1 MYFDWNFDSEGN
13 DVVFLKESR
22 ETYYA
27 AFFKPYSWHHHKCC
41 RIRFTNVPVGKISS
55 DMLTDVDVSMID
67 VKPSFLAGL
76 KHMGAEDIEFT
87 CAISNGI
94 RKECGISLSPYPV
107 DITRHYIGFVVPY
120 VVGHRSVTRE
130 PIITY
135 IDTTDIGYYYGAFS
149 LAVDPFGLKKED
161 ANTIEFFKSF
171 KKGTRSCDPA
181 LVTLLESNFMR
192 LFRMEGKNCVKVVSL
207 SDHIP
212 GFGTLPLVYK

>member
-27 AFFKPYSWHHHKCC
+27 AFFKSYSWHHHKCC
-41 RIRFTNVPVGKISS
+41 RIRFTNVPAGKILN
-55 DMLTDVDVSMID
+55 DMLTDVEVSMVD

-76 KHMGAEDIEFT
+76 KRMGAEDIEFT

-94 RKECGISLSPYPV
+94 RKERGISLSPYPV
-107 DITRHYIGFVVPY
+107 DITKHYIGFAVPY

-149 LAVDPFGLKKED
+149 LSNDSFGLKKELF
-161 ANTIEFFKSF
+161 NTYEFARKF

-181 LVTLLESNFMR
+181 LVTLLETNFIRFSR
-192 LFRMEGKNCVKVVSL
+192 LYGKDCVKVVSL

-212 GFGTLPLVYK
+212 GFGTLPLVNE

>member
-27 AFFKPYSWHHHKCC
+27 AFFKPYAWHHHKCC
-41 RIRFTNVPVGKISS
+41 RIRFTNVPAGKILS

-107 DITRHYIGFVVPY
+107 DITKHYIGFAVPY
-120 VVGHRSVTRE
+120 VVGHRSITRE
-130 PIITY
+130 PIINY
-135 IDTTDIGYYYGAFS
+135 IGTTDIGYYYGAFS
-149 LAVDPFGLKKED
+149 LAVDTFGLKKED
-161 ANTIEFFKSF
+161 ANTFEFFKSF

-181 LVTLLESNFMR
+181 LVTLLENNFIR
-192 LFRMEGKNCVKVVSL
+192 NNRTKGKDCVKVASL

-212 GFGTLPLVYK
+212 GFGTLPLIYE